1 LITGAN
7 SGIGRETT
15 LALARLGA
23 RIVMVCRD
31 EAKGLEARR
40 DIEAQSG
47 NTQLDLLL
55 ADLGSL
61 RQVRRLA
68 ESFQARYGALHV
80 LVNNA
85 GLILGERSVTE
96 EGHETTFAV
105 NHLAPFLLTHLLLDT
120 LKASAPA
127 RIINV
132 ASTVHFGTRIH
143 FEDLFQEAN
152 YQPMGAYRQS
162 KLANILFTYRL
173 AEQLEGTGVT
183 ANCLHPGI
191 VETNFGNKGSRLYRF
206 FKPMVKPFFIN
217 PQKGAETLIHLA
229 SSPEVEN
236 TTGKYFERKKPRRSS
251 KISYDIETQ
260 DRLWN
265 ISEQL
270 TGLDAKPQP

>member
-1 LITGAN
+1 MITGAN
-7 SGIGRETT
+7 SGIGRETA
-15 LALARLGA
+15 LALARMGA

-132 ASTVHFGTRIH
+132 ASTVHFGVRIH

>member
-1 LITGAN
+1 MGQ
-7 SGIGRETT
+7 
-15 LALARLGA
+15 
-23 RIVMVCRD
+23 D
-31 EAKGLEARR
+31 
-40 DIEAQSG
+40 
-47 NTQLDLLL
+47 
-55 ADLGSL
+55 
-61 RQVRRLA
+61 
-68 ESFQARYGALHV
+68 
-80 LVNNA
+80 
-85 GLILGERSVTE
+85 RSKS
-96 EGHETTFAV
+96 
-105 NHLAPFLLTHLLLDT
+105 P
-120 LKASAPA
+120 
-127 RIINV
+127 R
-132 ASTVHFGTRIH
+132 H

-251 KISYDIETQ
+251 KVSYDIETQ